1 MKHVEIS
8 PKTHLQETLHKL
20 TRLGL
25 LLVSAGTDGKPNAMT
40 IGWGTIGV
48 IWGKRIFT
56 VLVRPSRYTY
66 KLLGESDSF
75 TVCVPSSTLQ
85 AAVSFCGTRSGRDYD
100 KFKECDLTP
109 LPSTQVSAPGI
120 AECPIVY
127 ECQIERLPSG
137 GRGISVK
144 MTLTA
149 PGCGMGPVLTEDVRE
164 KIEIIPTVEHVD
176 VELVFDPPWNQTM
189 MSEAARLEAGLF

>member
-8 PKTHLQETLHKL
+8 PETHLQETLHEL
-20 TRLGL
+20 TRSGL

-48 IWGKRIFT
+48 IWGKPIFT

-85 AAVSFCGTRSGRDYD
+85 AAVSFCGNRSGRDHD
-100 KFKECDLTP
+100 KFKECDLTR
-109 LPSTQVSAPGI
+109 LPSEQVSAPGI

-127 ECQIERLPSG
+127 ECQIVHTNDVLPANLTDEIRSSAYPG
-137 GRGISVK
+137 GDFHRIYYGEI
-144 MTLTA
+144 LA
-149 PGCGMGPVLTEDVRE
+149 VRAL
-164 KIEIIPTVEHVD
+164 PNAA
-176 VELVFDPPWNQTM
+176 ELLSD
-189 MSEAARLEAGLF
+189 